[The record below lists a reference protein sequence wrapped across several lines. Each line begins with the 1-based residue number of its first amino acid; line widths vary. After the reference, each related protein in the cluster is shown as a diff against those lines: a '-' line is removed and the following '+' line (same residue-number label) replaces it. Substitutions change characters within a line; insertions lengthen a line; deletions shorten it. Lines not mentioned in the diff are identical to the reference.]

1 MPRAAEKLTLKK
13 LNALRTQAENDPKFS
28 AYASDAGQPGL
39 IVQVRRGRVRFIFEY
54 TPPSGGTRKRMQIDD
69 YGAITLDQARAI
81 ARERRGLVASGVD
94 PQNAREAEQRAA
106 VTLAQAVEGYLADLR
121 ERAETGAKRGKRS
134 GYVSARR
141 RLERHVVPK
150 LGGLRLREVTAEQVR
165 RVHRELKETP
175 VEANRTLTALSAV
188 FGWADRA
195 ELVPPGTNP
204 VRYVERYAEKGERRA
219 LTTEELAAL
228 GEALLEAEETG
239 GVVISEGGEDA
250 KPRKVH
256 PVAVLAVRLMALTGF
271 RRSEI
276 LGHMSKGRRGGSEGL
291 RWKDVDLERGL
302 VTLQDSKTGRQTR
315 VLGEAAVELLRKAKP
330 EGASDDECV
339 CPGSVPKQ
347 PFIGIDRPR
356 RRLWEAA
363 ELEGVDLHSLRHTF
377 ASIGAHLDSGR
388 YAGHVAPLLGH
399 GYQSRA
405 ITERYITSN
414 PEALR
419 PAADAIAGEV
429 ARILGLREPGRVVA
443 FPGR

>member
-1 MPRAAEKLTLKK
+1 MPRTAEKLTQKK
-13 LNALRTQAENDPKFS
+13 LNALQKQAAEDPKFS
-28 AYASDAGQPGL
+28 SYASDAGQPGL
-39 IVQVRRGRVRFIFEY
+39 IVQARRGRVRFLFEY
-54 TPPSGGTRKRMQIDD
+54 RPPSGGSRRRMQIDD
-69 YGAITLDQARAI
+69 YGAITLEQARAI
-81 ARERRGLVASGVD
+81 AQERRGLVASGVD
-94 PQNAREAEQRAA
+94 PQDIKEAEERAA
-106 VTLAQAVEGYLADLR
+106 VTVGQAVERYLEDLK
-121 ERAETGAKRGKRS
+121 ERAETGARRGKRS

-141 RLERHVVPK
+141 RLERHVLPK
-150 LGGLRLREVTAEQVR
+150 AGEVRIRDVTAEQVR
-165 RVHRELKETP
+165 QIHREMKKTP

-219 LTTEELAAL
+219 LTSEELAAL

-239 GVVISEGGEDA
+239 GVVLSEDGKD
-250 KPRKVH
+250 KRRKV
-256 PVAVLAVRLMALTGF
+256 PSVAVLAIRLMALTGF
-271 RRSEI
+271 RRSEL
-276 LGHMSKGRRGGSEGL
+276 LGHMSKGRRGGNEGL
-291 RWKDVDLERGL
+291 RWKDVDLDRGL
-302 VTLQDSKTGRQTR
+302 VTLEDTKTGKQTR
-315 VLGEAAVELLRKAKP
+315 VLGEAAVELLREARP
-330 EGASDDECV
+330 EGASGSDCV
-339 CPGSVPKQ
+339 CPGRVPGQ

-356 RRLWEAA
+356 RKLWEAA
-363 ELEGVDLHSLRHTF
+363 ELEGTDLHSLRHTY

-388 YAGHVAPLLGH
+388 YAGHVGPLLGH

-429 ARILGLREPGRVVA
+429 ARILGLREPAEVLE

>member
-1 MPRAAEKLTLKK
+1 MPPAAEKLTLKK
-13 LNALRTQAENDPKFS
+13 LNALRTRAENDPKFS

-39 IVQVRRGRVRFIFEY
+39 IVQVRRSRVRFIFEY

-150 LGGLRLREVTAEQVR
+150 LGGLRLREVTADQVR
-165 RVHRELKETP
+165 RMHRELKETP

-219 LTTEELAAL
+219 LTSEELAAL
-228 GEALLEAEETG
+228 GEALLEAEESG
-239 GVVISEGGEDA
+239 GVVLLEDG
-250 KPRKVH
+250 KEKRRKVP
-256 PVAVLAVRLMALTGF
+256 PVAVLAIRLMALTGF

-291 RWKDVDLERGL
+291 RWKDVDVERGL

-315 VLGEAAVELLRKAKP
+315 VLGEAAVELLREAKP
-330 EGASDDECV
+330 KGVDEDECV
-339 CPGSVPKQ
+339 CPGSLPKQ

-429 ARILGLREPGRVVA
+429 ARILGLREPGQVVA